1 MVVKEKKTELA
12 MVHILHAVFL
22 LGTWFIPKIIEVMSD
37 IVFSEM
43 FKGSLVCLCLFGKYT
58 LLN

>member
-22 LGTWFIPKIIEVMSD
+22 LGTWFIPKIMEVMSD
-37 IVFSEM
+37 TVVFEK
-43 FKGSLVCLCLFGKYT
+43 FKGSLVSQCFLGKYT